1 MVQVEE
7 AVGADLNTLCAIDR
21 LVIGSSERRSFL
33 SSAIAAR
40 RCYKAVLDGEP
51 VGFMVLETGLSGHS
65 FISFMITH
73 PGHRRAGVAS
83 ALVDYA
89 ESHAPT
95 DKLFTSTSTGNTDMQ
110 RLCESLGFVRV
121 GSFDNLEADDS
132 EIVYYKQIDKKS
144 AAIGVRN

>member
-1 MVQVEE
+1 MVHVEE
-7 AVGADLNTLCAIDR
+7 AVEADLNGLCAIDR

-33 SSAIAAR
+33 SSAIAGR
-40 RCYKAVLDGEP
+40 RCYKAVLDSEP
-51 VGFMVLETGLSGHS
+51 VGFMVLERGLSGHS

-89 ESHAPT
+89 EAHAPT

-110 RLCESLGFVRV
+110 RLCEAQGFVRV
-121 GSFDNLEADDS
+121 SSLDNLEADDS
-132 EIVYYKQIDKKS
+132 EIVYVKQLEKKP
-144 AAIGVRN
+144 AAVRN